1 LGTDLM
7 PTHGRLQGSQS
18 SISDGTNTRKLFAQ
32 MHYYI
37 APVWAMLDMFTD
49 LPCLED
55 DGFDVALMTELLP
68 TWQSATLGAIIQPE
82 AVLFGNPAA
91 GLACMGDSAA
101 AAAGKVIDPLFWCM
115 GSWGATY
122 PIAGDIH
129 FDDSVE
135 AWAGL
140 AARGTFMMGRLGAL
154 TVSSSDGCSFIP
166 QPIWT
171 KSRYKLQ
178 LMEPVKG
185 GKCVNIGR
193 PGSLWSSAKHAPGK
207 DNAQFMLFEKVICC
221 AGVSVP

>member
-1 LGTDLM
+1 
-7 PTHGRLQGSQS
+7 
-18 SISDGTNTRKLFAQ
+18 
-32 MHYYI
+32 
-37 APVWAMLDMFTD
+37 
-49 LPCLED
+49 
-55 DGFDVALMTELLP
+55 
-68 TWQSATLGAIIQPE
+68 
-82 AVLFGNPAA
+82 
-91 GLACMGDSAA
+91 
-101 AAAGKVIDPLFWCM
+101 M

-154 TVSSSDGCSFIP
+154 TISSADGCAFQPS
-166 QPIWT
+166 PIWT

-193 PGSLWSSAKHAPGK
+193 PGALWSSAKHAPGK

-221 AGVSVP
+221 AGIPVP

>member
-1 LGTDLM
+1 L
-7 PTHGRLQGSQS
+7 
-18 SISDGTNTRKLFAQ
+18 
-32 MHYYI
+32 
-37 APVWAMLDMFTD
+37 
-49 LPCLED
+49 
-55 DGFDVALMTELLP
+55 
-68 TWQSATLGAIIQPE
+68 
-82 AVLFGNPAA
+82 
-91 GLACMGDSAA
+91 
-101 AAAGKVIDPLFWCM
+101 
-115 GSWGATY
+115 GATY

-154 TVSSSDGCSFIP
+154 TISSADGCSFVP

-178 LMEPVKG
+178 IMEPVKG
-185 GKCVNIGR
+185 GQCVNIGR

-221 AGVSVP
+221 AGIPVP